1 MALGINIAQH
11 LKDREEKTA
20 GIGGTLKREAIG
32 FAKDVPMIG
41 LRAIEGMAQSTYNL
55 ADTITGDRLP
65 DWDNRLFGRSQSVT
79 GSLAEGLLQ
88 WVIPATGSLKA
99 ITLVSKFGKM
109 GRLMKPFTR
118 VGKGGKVKTN
128 WKGKLMAEVSADFVA
143 FNGHE
148 ERLANLVQMVP
159 ELQNPLTE
167 YLAAGPDDGEIE
179 GRFKNVLE
187 GLGLGGAVG
196 GLMFGTAQ
204 ASKLWRSGD
213 RKGAVN
219 VLTETRTKWAQQSRR
234 TYSPT
239 LELLDT
245 RVSKSGQKAISPDR
259 LVGDLTKYGE
269 RGVKEELKWMG
280 IHEPKEIREVFKD
293 VLDERG
299 RVPVAELQKHVEDNQ
314 LLTELREIEDY
325 DFTKYTQQA
334 FGKQE
339 ESNYRVFVLTVKNP
353 KEVERI
359 RKLKA
364 KDKRQEAYHFEEDD
378 RYEFPKEEIITHFR
392 VTDRIGEDKKRTLFV
407 EELQSDW
414 FQRLNKRRR
423 MGEKNGKKEIPMQAL
438 EESYVRST
446 VRQIVR
452 MAADEGYK
460 NVAFPTGRDVAH
472 LYDDWIEAAKLIKS
486 NEDGSRVYEFTKDF
500 SDEGDFVTKD
510 IEVKDK
516 EDLIDLIGKESGELL
531 WDTMTVGD
539 EITEIEVKTSAKPF
553 IQQYDNAIVKELN
566 RLGRDF
572 GLEVQV
578 GKGFK
583 VPSSLPE
590 PKEHNWIQ
598 KHVEATYK
606 SNNKGQ
612 SLENAQFF
620 DVSEA
625 LLYGSDELQKLVGLS
640 YEGRGPA
647 KRINMI
653 NALDKIYKRIGERH
667 GLSIE
672 DLDRVE
678 TFEDLAFYLDAELDF
693 RPNTYEEIF
702 KTARELKIHF
712 AYLNES
718 DTALHGYNL
727 KLSDELLSNVKKN
740 GVPLWGIQ
748 RGGKDKADIG
758 GVITDPE
765 LLDVTGMGMAQ
776 KLPTALK
783 RVMELR
789 GIAHSSP
796 EATAEFALQRLSEG
810 GTTEEVR
817 GLAKSLL
824 ELFGDDHEAMQ
835 TTISTVFETN
845 GSAGSYSLTGGKT
858 TGRID
863 MFTMEGSVNRGEID
877 ADEVFKESTLLHE
890 IVHAT
895 AIKRTPPEL
904 GINNIF
910 TGMDY
915 IDNLKEI
922 AASGEYDDNI
932 NGLINSYVTA
942 VENMPERFKKLQ
954 SVLNDIDSDVASNA
968 MDTVS
973 EWYGFIN
980 FDEFIT
986 ESLTNKAFQNY
997 LKTIKGSGR
1006 KTLWENILEGLKKLI
1021 GVDAKGTLLEDVVD
1035 QYSKMAHKLQK
1046 TYTPKDYGWDK
1057 RPLASRSTP
1066 KWHQQQA
1073 ERRAQVIEDAF
1084 DEVKVSSTLKR
1095 GGSIALEGVTKS
1107 LTEVNT
1113 SDDVA
1118 YLLARGEKFMEENM
1132 LANPKLTDE
1141 SLSSAGLHQAVDRLS
1156 EMAGTSKDV
1165 LTSEIAAAQDD
1176 ANALR
1181 RIAARM
1187 YTIESFAAAQA
1198 DVVFEA
1204 ATAISKAGPE
1214 GVTKVMEANLIGELK
1229 KMMYLTSAGSN
1240 LRRSFG
1246 QGLQST
1252 QIGRTKLTLD
1262 QFELKSTEIINEFM
1276 ANNSG
1281 HDIKKIVNMILNE
1294 GDPSDTVARM
1304 LGIAKTAR
1312 GADPKGFFDYVQN
1325 WYVNSLLSGP
1335 RTMVKNG
1342 IGNAL
1347 AMTLLNVEAA
1357 LGGVFTNPAITRM
1370 VMKEMFTFE
1379 SFRESMNFF
1388 LKTWKNKDQLLDTGR
1403 SPLENTARTQNPA
1416 WFEGGSTEDTLK
1428 SALNWAGENIV
1439 NAPSKTLAAMD
1450 EVFKQTLFRQNVKM
1464 ELTLTAMQKGLTRP
1478 DEIADYVAKGLD
1490 AVLVNNERAFSNS
1503 GVIKFAHEQV
1513 SKMNDDLV
1521 KAGQPPMKPSERGQA
1536 VKDIIERETKV
1547 RTDQLKNVQQGGL
1560 GLQNI
1565 DDIQAIAD
1573 RGLEQA
1579 RYGTFTNDAGVAA
1592 DMAQGIVTHIPVLK
1606 LVFPFV
1612 RTPINLLKFSF
1623 DRLSFGGPEI
1633 GRQVMAKMPDLPM
1646 LKQAQQEIRVKLNSR
1661 NPIERARAHGKIALA
1676 TTMNTAL
1683 LYMIMSNRDLVT
1695 GGGPKSVEEK
1705 KTLQAAGW
1713 QPYSFKIGNKY
1724 FSFSGL
1730 DPIGTHI
1737 GVLVDMVDQLDA
1749 NSGPNT
1755 TLASQV
1761 FAASTLSLARN
1772 VTDKSYLAGLQ
1783 FLTDALSEPDRKLER
1798 AFQNIAGGFVPNI
1811 LYQGQSIVGDTTVYE
1826 TRNLADAIFKKLPN
1840 GQDDLDPKRNLLG
1853 EKIIREQVGLIGPF
1867 NPSAIST
1874 REGDVVFE
1882 ELAALEHGFGNPNP
1896 VLDRVLDLTEF
1907 TNNKGQ
1913 TAHDRRLEL
1922 MGTLKLRGRNLRQA
1936 MTQTIE
1942 RDSYQRLS
1950 SFSEGGFKSPRVEV
1964 LNRVLG
1970 RYRKAA
1976 LAQMMEEFPELK
1988 EKYNRIQMAK
1998 KAARR
2003 GEENSAIESL
2013 LTL

>member
-1 MALGINIAQH
+1 MALGLNNLAQH
-11 LKDREEKTA
+11 VQERENENSSTVGSFLKK
-20 GIGGTLKREAIG
+20 EAVG

-88 WVIPATGSLKA
+88 WVIPYTGGLKA
-99 ITLVSKFGKM
+99 VTALSKSGKV

-128 WKGKLMAEVSADFVA
+128 WKGKLMAEVAADFTA

-148 ERLANLVQMVP
+148 ERLANLIQMVP

-196 GLMFGTAQ
+196 GLMLGTAK
-204 ASKLWRSGD
+204 ASKLWRGGD
-213 RKGAVN
+213 KKGAV
-219 VLTETRTKWAQQSRR
+219 ETIKETHRAWGQKNSG

-239 LELLDT
+239 LEALRRLPN
-245 RVSKSGQKAISPDR
+245 KAIKVDR
-259 LVGDLTKYGE
+259 LEQDLTKSGLA
-269 RGVKEELKWMG
+269 GVKEELQWLG
-280 IHEPKEIREVFKD
+280 LSPKNLKEHFQLDAKGRVSVADLEDYILKNELQTAIREVPEHTD
-293 VLDERG
+293 RG
-299 RVPVAELQKHVEDNQ
+299 LYEG
-314 LLTELREIEDY
+314 Y
-325 DFTKYTQQA
+325 
-334 FGKQE
+334 KQTGGE
-339 ESNYRVFVLTVKNP
+339 NYREFTINVLNEG
-353 KEVERI
+353 EVERI
-359 RKLKA
+359 RKA
-364 KDKRQEAYHFEEDD
+364 KREHPDIEYHFDASARRAAEAEE
-378 RYEFPKEEIITHFR
+378 PIIHFR
-392 VTDRIGEDKKRTLFV
+392 TTDRVDANGNKMLQI

-414 FQRLNKRRR
+414 FQKLGQKRRAR
-423 MGEKNGKKEIPMQAL
+423 ETDVVKQPL
-438 EESYVRST
+438 EDSYVASAT
-446 VRQIVR
+446 RQILK
-452 MAADEGYK
+452 MAADEGYHGVTFPDGVSIAKLYEESVK
-460 NVAFPTGRDVAH
+460 NIHLKRVYGDGRRLFTVTKEINGEDVMKDVLVKDENELVNYFGKSNKDLLNEMRMGDNSGNLKVQQAPDPFITQYDKAMPKALRKFGSAFGATVAETEIKRASVGRALNYEEFALRLGLETESEVGGALLNDLVVAFEMGDLGADMSLVKYGETPRTLDEEELHHEIAD
-472 LYDDWIEAAKLIKS
+472 YFIEKFGIA
-486 NEDGSRVYEFTKDF
+486 D
-500 SDEGDFVTKD
+500 
-510 IEVKDK
+510 
-516 EDLIDLIGKESGELL
+516 
-531 WDTMTVGD
+531 
-539 EITEIEVKTSAKPF
+539 EVKTTTGFSEPTVVDKV
-553 IQQYDNAIVKELN
+553 DAIDDYMDVAEYNGDGLFNISELVFKYFKERGYSLRRGANMDEPLKVHQFVLTDDMVKS
-566 RLGRDF
+566 
-572 GLEVQV
+572 VQ
-578 GKGFK
+578 
-583 VPSSLPE
+583 S
-590 PKEHNWIQ
+590 
-598 KHVEATYK
+598 
-606 SNNKGQ
+606 
-612 SLENAQFF
+612 
-620 DVSEA
+620 
-625 LLYGSDELQKLVGLS
+625 
-640 YEGRGPA
+640 R
-647 KRINMI
+647 
-653 NALDKIYKRIGERH
+653 
-667 GLSIE
+667 
-672 DLDRVE
+672 
-678 TFEDLAFYLDAELDF
+678 
-693 RPNTYEEIF
+693 
-702 KTARELKIHF
+702 
-712 AYLNES
+712 
-718 DTALHGYNL
+718 
-727 KLSDELLSNVKKN
+727 

-776 KLPTALK
+776 KLPKSLK
-783 RVMELR
+783 RIMELR

-810 GTTEEVR
+810 GTSAEVR

-845 GSAGSYSLTGGKT
+845 GNAGSYHLTGGKT

-922 AASGEYDDNI
+922 AASGKYDDNI

-1156 EMAGTSKDV
+1156 EMAGTKKDV
-1165 LTSEIAAAQDD
+1165 IMSEVAAAQDD

-1240 LRRSFG
+1240 LRRGFG

-2003 GEENSAIESL
+2003 GEDNSAIESL